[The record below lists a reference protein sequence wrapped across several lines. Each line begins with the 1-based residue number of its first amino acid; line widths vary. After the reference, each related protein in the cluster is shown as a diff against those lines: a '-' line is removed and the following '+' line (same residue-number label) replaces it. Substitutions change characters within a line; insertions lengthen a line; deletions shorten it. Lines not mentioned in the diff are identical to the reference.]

1 MAGLFV
7 LGECESRIAPG
18 SPFDPSCRTVW
29 NLASLFGF
37 DADGAGAEKLRELL
51 GSANFANAYPQ
62 YCSSKKLC
70 QFWHRK
76 APSKLTQDHLDRL
89 WDGGMGSAAGII
101 VLGVFAYRALGA
113 FAVRRDVGFNL
124 PEARPAVLPALIESA
139 ADRPRVMLIDHTS
152 QRSFGHPKRQI
163 GFEGAR
169 LALQHGWPHASLDS
183 TRKPSTEDQ

>member
-1 MAGLFV
+1 MAALFI
-7 LGECESRIAPG
+7 LGECESRMAPG
-18 SPFDPSCRTVW
+18 SPFDPSCKAVW

-37 DADGAGAEKLRELL
+37 DGDSAGAEKLRKLL

-70 QFWHRK
+70 QFWHKK

-113 FAVRRDVGFNL
+113 FAVRRNVAFNL
-124 PEARPAVLPALIESA
+124 PEDRPAVLPAFIESGA
-139 ADRPRVMLIDHTS
+139 GRPRVMLIDHTS
-152 QRSFGHPKRQI
+152 QRSFGHPNRQI

-169 LALQHGWPHASLDS
+169 LALQLGWPHAGRLSMHEAS
-183 TRKPSTEDQ
+183 